1 MLIVITT
8 IIDENGNQVIPLTVD
23 ACYPEA
29 VKRVVIRI
37 HGNERII
44 TPIEHTWDNFFLK
57 GPVVS
62 DDFMN
67 ERCLSK
73 PSIKED
79 FDS

>member
-1 MLIVITT
+1 MPIVITT
-8 IIDENGNQVIPLTVD
+8 IITENGNQVIPLTGD

-37 HGNERII
+37 RGNERII
-44 TPIEHTWDNFFLK
+44 TPIEHTWDHFFLN

-67 ERCLSK
+67 
-73 PSIKED
+73 
-79 FDS
+79 

>member
-1 MLIVITT
+1 MPIVITT
-8 IIDENGNQVIPLTVD
+8 IIDENGNQVIPLIGD

-29 VKRVVIRI
+29 LKRVVIRI

-44 TPIEHTWDNFFLK
+44 TPIEHTWDNFFLN

-67 ERCLSK
+67 
-73 PSIKED
+73 
-79 FDS
+79 

>member
-1 MLIVITT
+1 MPIVITT
-8 IIDENGNQVIPLTVD
+8 IITENGNQVIPLTGD
-23 ACYPEA
+23 ACYSET
-29 VKRVVIRI
+29 VKKVSVRVR
-37 HGNERII
+37 GNERII
-44 TPIEHTWDNFFLK
+44 TPIEHTWDHFFLN

-67 ERCLSK
+67 ECCLSK

>member
-1 MLIVITT
+1 MPIVITT
-8 IIDENGNQVIPLTVD
+8 IIDENGNQVIPLTGD
-23 ACYPEA
+23 AYPEA

-37 HGNERII
+37 DGNERII

-67 ERCLSK
+67 KRCLSK
-73 PSIKED
+73 PSIKGD